1 MKMETLTVE
10 EGLSVMS
17 QSNNSKAR
25 ALTEQALELIAARFK
40 VLAEPT
46 RLRLLILLQNG
57 DMNVSQLMS
66 AAGTTQSNTS
76 RHLHALASA
85 GILKRRKLGLSV
97 FYSIAD
103 PTIFE
108 LCEHVSK
115 SLEQRLSNQ
124 VRAFS

>member
-1 MKMETLTVE
+1 
-10 EGLSVMS
+10 MS
-17 QSNNSKAR
+17 QSNGNKAR

-46 RLRLLILLQNG
+46 RLKLLILLQNG
-57 DMNVSQLMS
+57 DMNVSQLMN

-115 SLEQRLSNQ
+115 SLEERLSSQ
-124 VRAFS
+124 VKAFS